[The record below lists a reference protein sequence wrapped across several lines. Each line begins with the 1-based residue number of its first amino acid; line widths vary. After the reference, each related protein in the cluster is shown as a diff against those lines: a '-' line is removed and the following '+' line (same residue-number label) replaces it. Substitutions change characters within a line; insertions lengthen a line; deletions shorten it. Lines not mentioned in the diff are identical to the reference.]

1 MSPSRIAIIVLSLC
15 TFGGCQPAP
24 PPAADKQSDAAAT
37 GENVPFRA
45 RVEFASGTT
54 LPEDTRLAV
63 YVVEANFEDGERRL
77 VAERVLPAPE
87 DSPVLVQLDVPRA
100 ELSPALGYEM
110 HAAMV
115 DGEGR
120 LLMSATMNR
129 APVPATGLHFE
140 NTFRI
145 RLLPVATPVEPEQI
159 YRLAGALDFECAE
172 LAISVRQ
179 QADGSL
185 IMNLRDDKV
194 TLFPAVATAG
204 GRFADGARELWIT
217 DDDRGFLMLPG
228 EAPRSCTQ
236 R

>member
-1 MSPSRIAIIVLSLC
+1 MSPSRIAIIVLAFC
-15 TFGGCQPAP
+15 TFSGCQPAP
-24 PPAADKQSDAAAT
+24 PPAADNPGDAAAT
-37 GENVPFRA
+37 GESVPFRA
-45 RVEFASGTT
+45 RVDFAAGIP
-54 LPEDTRLAV
+54 LPEGARLAV
-63 YVVEANFEDGERRL
+63 YVIEADFEDGERRL
-77 VAERVLPAPE
+77 VAEQVLPAPG
-87 DSPVLVQLDVPRA
+87 DSPALVQLDVPRA

-140 NTFRI
+140 NTFSI
-145 RLLPVATPVEPEQI
+145 RLLPVATPVDPEQI
-159 YRLAGALDFECAE
+159 YRLAGALEFECAE
-172 LAISVRQ
+172 LEISARQ

-185 IMNLRDDKV
+185 IMNLGDDEV

-204 GRFADGARELWIT
+204 GRFADGVRELWIT
-217 DDDRGFLMLPG
+217 EPGRGFLMLPG
-228 EAPRSCTQ
+228 DAPRSCSP

>member
-1 MSPSRIAIIVLSLC
+1 MSPSRTTIIVLVFC
-15 TFGGCQPAP
+15 TFGGCKPAP
-24 PPAADKQSDAAAT
+24 PPAADNLADAAPA
-37 GENVPFRA
+37 GDSLPFRA
-45 RVEFASGTT
+45 RVEFATGTP
-54 LPEDTRLAV
+54 LPEDARLAV
-63 YVVEANFEDGERRL
+63 YVVEADFEDGERRL
-77 VAERVLPAPE
+77 VAEQVLPAPGG
-87 DSPVLVQLDVPRA
+87 SPALVQLDVPRA
-100 ELSPALGYEM
+100 EISPALGYDM

-120 LLMSATMNR
+120 LVMSANMNR

-145 RLLPVATPVEPEQI
+145 RLLPVATPVDPEQI
-159 YRLAGALDFECAE
+159 HRLAGALDFECAE
-172 LAISVRQ
+172 LEISVRQ

-185 IMNLRDDKV
+185 VIDLRDDEV
-194 TLFPAVATAG
+194 MLFPAVATAG